1 MDKQQLHKRLEELH
15 AELQQVD
22 SVDAS
27 EREALQKLTGD
38 IQELLAQKESAS
50 LHQYKS
56 LAERLEED
64 IEKFEA
70 SHPQA
75 SMLMGQ
81 IVDLLAK
88 IGI

>member
-22 SVDAS
+22 AVDAS
-27 EREALQKLTGD
+27 ERETLQKLTSD
-38 IQELLAQKESAS
+38 IQELLAQKERAS
-50 LHQYKS
+50 SHQYKS